1 MDDRKR
7 RVLRAIVTLYGA
19 DGEPVGSGLLAE
31 QFGHAVSSA
40 TLRNEMAALTKLGLL
55 EQPHTSAGRVP
66 SAKGYRYYI
75 DNLLDTG
82 ARLPAE
88 EKRQIDL
95 LFREMDYDPERLAES
110 AARALADLTGY
121 CVVATTPKSEDLCI
135 AHYEVMQVG
144 RYTAAVLAVTNA
156 GGVRTRTAKLDFA
169 LRPGDA
175 QRLSQA
181 LNTYL
186 TFRSAADVREEQM
199 RTAAQ
204 SLGSAV
210 YYPVLSAAVTLLLV
224 PSRVLACLLSRLFPL
239 NSENPAPEELQKKLL
254 PRALV
259 YSLSASVVYLAAY
272 PILNAMFGTSLLTLG
287 IYLPLLV
294 VEPLLTYRFGRVQ
307 ETLHKAVSKGLR
319 ITVGYALLLM
329 LLGCVREWLALGTV
343 FGTPVGQRAVLP
355 MAGMPAGGFIV
366 LGVLCAV
373 WRALA
378 ARRKAYLVREAR
390 SLVDVHAQKEA
401 DGEQ

>member
-1 MDDRKR
+1 MVWAVPMDDRKR

-210 YYPVLSAAVTLLLV
+210 YYPVLSAAVTLLLAV
-224 PSRVLACLLSRLFPL
+224 GLNAGLHRYGDLSVMALDVGQGESVALYTREQAVLVDCGSSNGYQRRSPGGRPAGEHRHPPAVGGGGDPLSRRPH
-239 NSENPAPEELQKKLL
+239 Q
-254 PRALV
+254 
-259 YSLSASVVYLAAY
+259 
-272 PILNAMFGTSLLTLG
+272 
-287 IYLPLLV
+287 
-294 VEPLLTYRFGRVQ
+294 
-307 ETLHKAVSKGLR
+307 
-319 ITVGYALLLM
+319 
-329 LLGCVREWLALGTV
+329 W
-343 FGTPVGQRAVLP
+343 
-355 MAGMPAGGFIV
+355 AGG
-366 LGVLCAV
+366 
-373 WRALA
+373 A
-378 ARRKAYLVREAR
+378 AGPDACGAAAAAGY
-390 SLVDVHAQKEA
+390 
-401 DGEQ
+401 

>member
-181 LNTYL
+181 LNKI
-186 TFRSAADVREEQM
+186 
-199 RTAAQ
+199 
-204 SLGSAV
+204 G
-210 YYPVLSAAVTLLLV
+210 
-224 PSRVLACLLSRLFPL
+224 
-239 NSENPAPEELQKKLL
+239 
-254 PRALV
+254 RA
-259 YSLSASVVYLAAY
+259 SC
-272 PILNAMFGTSLLTLG
+272 
-287 IYLPLLV
+287 
-294 VEPLLTYRFGRVQ
+294 RGRV
-307 ETLHKAVSKGLR
+307 SS
-319 ITVGYALLLM
+319 
-329 LLGCVREWLALGTV
+329 
-343 FGTPVGQRAVLP
+343 PV
-355 MAGMPAGGFIV
+355 
-366 LGVLCAV
+366 
-373 WRALA
+373 
-378 ARRKAYLVREAR
+378 
-390 SLVDVHAQKEA
+390 
-401 DGEQ
+401 

>member
-1 MDDRKR
+1 MTMDARKQR
-7 RVLRAIVTLYGA
+7 ILEAIVAIYSTG
-19 DGEPVGSGLLAE
+19 GEPVGSGLLASH
-31 QFGHAVSSA
+31 FDMALSSA

-82 ARLPAE
+82 ALLPAG

-175 QRLSQA
+175 ERLAQT

-186 TFRSAADVREEQM
+186 TFRSAADVREEQI
-199 RTAAQ
+199 RAATE
-204 SLGSAV
+204 SLGRSGAV
-210 YYPVLSAAVTLLLV
+210 YYPVLSAAATLLWEAGR
-224 PSRVLACLLSRLFPL
+224 P
-239 NSENPAPEELQKKLL
+239 N
-254 PRALV
+254 
-259 YSLSASVVYLAAY
+259 VYLEGQQNL
-272 PILNAMFGTSLLTLG
+272 LNYAELAESFRTLMEFFSDTEAVKRYTSPKSERTTVLLGDELPEYRMPGFCIMTKRYLAGGGLTGAIGIVGPTRMPYREMIPRLEYFALLLG
-287 IYLPLLV
+287 
-294 VEPLLTYRFGRVQ
+294 ECMSGRVQ
-307 ETLHKAVSKGLR
+307 E
-319 ITVGYALLLM
+319 
-329 LLGCVREWLALGTV
+329 E
-343 FGTPVGQRAVLP
+343 
-355 MAGMPAGGFIV
+355 
-366 LGVLCAV
+366 
-373 WRALA
+373 
-378 ARRKAYLVREAR
+378 
-390 SLVDVHAQKEA
+390 
-401 DGEQ
+401 